1 MSSTRKDNPNFDR
14 SQNQFLSLA
23 NRQACRA
30 LQRNNLVDRFLPS
43 VLQRQSNVASFLSGL
58 PPEPLCLRGF
68 PVHTNKLGFQS
79 TFWILSRHSM
89 NTPRATFLMLPGRC
103 AQFQGICASLHLRL
117 LCKQAMR
124 VKLGKSSKNSPKAC
138 ARWKL
143 VSSNDHLEGS
153 GATTNADCPVR
164 GKGVSLL
171 RWPLFGCS
179 KG

>member
-1 MSSTRKDNPNFDR
+1 MTGAKISFYLWPTARRAGHCNGTILLTASCHPFSKGKAMWLHFSAGCPQNPFA
-14 SQNQFLSLA
+14 SEVSLCIPT
-23 NRQACRA
+23 NY
-30 LQRNNLVDRFLPS
+30 
-43 VLQRQSNVASFLSGL
+43 
-58 PPEPLCLRGF
+58 GF
-68 PVHTNKLGFQS
+68 NPMDSKWC

-153 GATTNADCPVR
+153 GATTNADCPVC